1 LTRPLLIATSSFVI
15 GSLIIT
21 MVLLLAG
28 LFWPVALILGFV
40 WSLCLLF
47 LAVGVSLVLWPVEV
61 NRFQL
66 RIRNAIGMDFV
77 KVGRRI
83 DRPLGLD
90 IEEGRRSVSRQRLLG
105 VLTIVIMLTS
115 GVIAT
120 WALSRMFNA

>member
-1 LTRPLLIATSSFVI
+1 LTRLLLIATSSFVI

-40 WSLCLLF
+40 WSLCFLF
-47 LAVGVSLVLWPVEV
+47 LAVGVSLVLWPVET

-66 RIRNAIGMDFV
+66 RIRNAIGMDFA